1 MVTLD
6 DVGGRGDEV
15 VAPLFPTVMRMV
27 DENIEVECMG
37 VNLDD

>member
-15 VAPLFPTVMRMV
+15 VAPPTVMRMV
-27 DENIEVECMG
+27 DENIKVECMG